1 VLVVAVATA
10 VLFVFPADDEPARVD
25 AVVVLAGGD
34 HRLDEALRL
43 VRSGVAPVLAISAGR
58 DADWPEAN
66 RLCGQRR
73 PFRVV
78 CFDAEPFSTRGEARW
93 TAGAAA
99 ARGWDSVAV
108 VTSDYHVLRSRMLF
122 ERCLRA
128 RVAVVG
134 ADPPLGNG
142 AFGIALEWPKLAYAL
157 TVGRAC

>member
-1 VLVVAVATA
+1 V
-10 VLFVFPADDEPARVD
+10 VLFVFPADDEPRRAD
-25 AVVVLAGGD
+25 AVVVLAGGG

-58 DADWPEAN
+58 DPGWPEAN
-66 RLCGQRR
+66 HLCGQLR

-78 CFDAEPFSTRGEARW
+78 CFDAQPFSTRGEARW
-93 TAGAAA
+93 TARAAA

-108 VTSDYHVLRSRMLF
+108 VTSDYHVLRSRLLF
-122 ERCLRA
+122 ERCLRSP
-128 RVAVVG
+128 VTVVG
-134 ADPPLGNG
+134 ADPPLGNA

>member
-1 VLVVAVATA
+1 
-10 VLFVFPADDEPARVD
+10 VLFVFPSDDEPAEAD
-25 AVVVLAGGD
+25 AVVVLAGGR

-43 VRSGVAPVLAISAGR
+43 VRAGVAPGRAVSAGR
-58 DADWPEAN
+58 DPEWPEAN

-99 ARGWDSVAV
+99 ARGWSSVAV

-122 ERCLRA
+122 ERCLTG
-128 RVAVVG
+128 RVTVVG
-134 ADPPLGNG
+134 ADPPLGN
-142 AFGIALEWPKLAYAL
+142 AALGIALEWPKLAYAL
-157 TVGRAC
+157 TLGRGC